1 MRKSGPIFP
10 ESLSGPKRIS
20 SSVEGSTLFG
30 ELHMSEKTHFR
41 KEQRSRARKMARIY
55 GVVTLIV
62 LSTYFFAGFFLHPL
76 FLVKDVREK
85 IRAIGGTVSVLARVL
100 APPVKPIVS
109 GVGGCSAGVPTGLL
123 DWADDEN
130 SLSYDIDRDGAP
142 LSTGVI
148 LSEYADATAVPGQTY
163 SYVVTAFGPMG
174 PGFEISDPIS
184 VTLPA
189 SCAVNPVPTI
199 TVQTFAG
206 RNIAHEAQPYATT
219 DRNPRFSWITNLL
232 HARIDIVVEGG
243 SEKVF
248 ATIFANDNGYFS
260 WSYGGKLEYDRYTVS
275 LRATDPGD
283 ASLFA
288 TSDFRIRI
296 ESEADDHKM
305 ARTIVVLTDTESERP
320 REGGS
325 SFDFSVRLPEGEFY
339 AGDEVPVSVRIEGV
353 SGDLLGKTGTASFS
367 VIDASG
373 VGIRESSEEVIL
385 RSGFSFEHR
394 LDIPYGAAGKE
405 YRLVVRI
412 TTPSYQVS
420 REAGFRVLELP
431 LLRLGSETITYEQV
445 VSHVGWV
452 SFLLLFLFLWWLL
465 LFLREYFL
473 YLQSV
478 RHITGRDLHIS
489 GYF

>member
-1 MRKSGPIFP
+1 
-10 ESLSGPKRIS
+10 
-20 SSVEGSTLFG
+20 
-30 ELHMSEKTHFR
+30 
-41 KEQRSRARKMARIY
+41 MARIY

-109 GVGGCSAGVPTGLL
+109 GVGGCPVGVPTGLL

-219 DRNPRFSWITNLL
+219 DRNPRFSGITNLL
-232 HARIDIVVEGG
+232 HARIDIVLESG

-339 AGDEVPVSVRIEGV
+339 VDEWYDPYRSLPYFGSYRTF
-353 SGDLLGKTGTASFS
+353 DGTRA
-367 VIDASG
+367 DGGRCAHRW
-373 VGIRESSEEVIL
+373 IRPDV
-385 RSGFSFEHR
+385 
-394 LDIPYGAAGKE
+394 
-405 YRLVVRI
+405 
-412 TTPSYQVS
+412 
-420 REAGFRVLELP
+420 
-431 LLRLGSETITYEQV
+431 
-445 VSHVGWV
+445 
-452 SFLLLFLFLWWLL
+452 
-465 LFLREYFL
+465 
-473 YLQSV
+473 
-478 RHITGRDLHIS
+478 
-489 GYF
+489 